1 MDDSR
6 LDEPSDLQPTGVL
19 AVDDRFIPVRAED
32 LAEVLAQDSQTFG
45 NHAAAFLAI
54 AEAVMLVIDQEVGTF
69 ERELAHAYA
78 PFNPDRDTLVMP
90 GDEPSGETGEAD
102 GVMAMLENLLW
113 QANFEEMDDD
123 QVVAAIQA
131 ANSHGMRIRLDPE
144 RVRIMRVWVRG
155 RGIATQWRRP
165 WRRPWA
171 KEPFELP
178 VLKRLVVAVRMRSS
192 PYLMLKLFKEIPI
205 SDLESLLPHAK
216 VKMSPREILKLG
228 ATGSGAIWTL
238 AFKIITTGLAAAGQ
252 ILYLVAAPL
261 AALTWKTF
269 SGYKRA
275 IKDRDSERTKNLYF
289 QNLANNASAIHMLA
303 TIVGQSEVK
312 EALLA
317 YAFCLTHSLDG
328 EGEGLEGEL
337 DDLVEAYLKSKFDV
351 SVNFDLPDALETMDR
366 LGLWEDR
373 VHLRVIPPAQA
384 LVVLETHRLERRSA
398 GYHAGLVE

>member
-1 MDDSR
+1 MTDSPF
-6 LDEPSDLQPTGVL
+6 DEPVNETLEGAL
-19 AVDDRFIPVRAED
+19 IVDDRFIPIRAED
-32 LAEVLAQDSQTFG
+32 LAGVLAHDAEAFG
-45 NHAAAFLAI
+45 DHAEALRDI
-54 AEAVMLVIDQEVGTF
+54 AEAVTLVIDQEVGTF
-69 ERELAHAYA
+69 ERELSHAYA

-90 GDEPSGETGEAD
+90 GDEASGEDGEAD
-102 GVMAMLENLLW
+102 GVMRMLENLLW
-113 QANFEEMDDD
+113 QANFEEMDDE

-155 RGIATQWRRP
+155 RGTATQWRRP
-165 WRRPWA
+165 WRRPWT
-171 KEPFELP
+171 KESFELP
-178 VLKRLVVAVRMRSS
+178 VLKRLVVAIRMRSS
-192 PYLMLKLFKEIPI
+192 PYLMVKLFKEIPM
-205 SDLESLLPHAK
+205 SDLESLLPHAR
-216 VKMSPREILKLG
+216 VKMSPREMLKLA

-317 YAFCLTHSLDG
+317 YAFCLTHQLDSQG
-328 EGEGLEGEL
+328 RRLEGEL
-337 DDLVEAYLKSKFDV
+337 DELVEAYLMAKFNV
-351 SVNFDLPDALETMDR
+351 RVNFDMPDALETMDR

-373 VHLRVIPPAQA
+373 VHLRVIPPEQA

-398 GYHAGLVE
+398 RYHAGLVE